1 MSTWTKIIG
10 LFAWFI
16 ITFTAAAIG
25 SIASMDAQSFYS
37 SLVQPAWAPSPSVFG
52 PVWTALY
59 TLIAI
64 AAWLAWCVKG
74 FVNAR
79 IAFSLYILQLF
90 FNAAWSWLFFVWQH
104 GFLAFLDTILL
115 MALILLT
122 AISFW
127 KIRPIAA
134 ILFIPY
140 YIWVCFASYLNYVLW
155 MLNPQS
161 LGSL

>member
-1 MSTWTKIIG
+1 MRTWTKGIG

-37 SLVQPAWAPSPSVFG
+37 SLVQPAWAPGPSVFG

-59 TLIAI
+59 TLMAI
-64 AAWLAWCVKG
+64 SAWLVWCEQGLVKT
-74 FVNAR
+74 R
-79 IAFSLYILQLF
+79 SAFALFAVQLVL
-90 FNAAWSWLFFVWQH
+90 NAAWSWIFFVWQQ
-104 GFLAFLDTILL
+104 GFLAFLDTIILL
-115 MALILLT
+115 IFITLT

-127 KIRPIAA
+127 RIRPLSA
-134 ILFIPY
+134 LLLVPY
-140 YIWVCFASYLNYVLW
+140 FLWVCFAAWLNYVLW
-155 MLNPQS
+155 MLNPQV